1 MKFSDKK
8 NSLWQKFDETNLRLQ
23 KKCAHWLEQRTS
35 HFSRLNWIVILF
47 CFIVITGS
55 CSIYLIVTS
64 FSNNTTKNITVIPIT
79 KPNNSIHLEKEI
91 IPLNGIIRSKTE
103 FVKIIQFRS
112 YLDSLGR
119 SPTGKKMYDSIVQ
132 HRPEILDSL
141 AVVENFYNS
150 NFEN

>member
-1 MKFSDKK
+1 MKFSDKR

-47 CFIVITGS
+47 GFIVITGS

-79 KPNNSIHLEKEI
+79 KPNNSIPLEKEI

-103 FVKIIQFRS
+103 FVKIIQFRR

>member
-8 NSLWQKFDETNLRLQ
+8 NSLWRKFDETNLRLQ
-23 KKCAHWLEQRTS
+23 KQCAHCLERRTS

-47 CFIVITGS
+47 CFVVITGS

-64 FSNNTTKNITVIPIT
+64 FSNNTTEKISVIPIT
-79 KPNNSIHLEKEI
+79 KPNNSILLEKEI

-103 FVKIIQFRS
+103 FVKIIQFRR

-132 HRPEILDSL
+132 YHPGILDSL

-150 NFEN
+150 NFEI

>member
-8 NSLWQKFDETNLRLQ
+8 NSLWQKFDETNMRLQ
-23 KKCAHWLEQRTS
+23 KKCVHWLEQKTS

-79 KPNNSIHLEKEI
+79 KPNNSTPLEKEI

-103 FVKIIQFRS
+103 FVKIIQFRR

-132 HRPEILDSL
+132 YHPGILDSL